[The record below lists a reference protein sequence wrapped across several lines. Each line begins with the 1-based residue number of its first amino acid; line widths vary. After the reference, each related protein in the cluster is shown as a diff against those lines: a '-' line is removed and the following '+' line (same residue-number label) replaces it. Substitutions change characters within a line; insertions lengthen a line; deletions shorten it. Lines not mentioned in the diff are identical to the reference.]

1 MRLTIGQ
8 KITACFASMLLL
20 GLLAG
25 YSAVSTVR
33 TAKEVADQGLT
44 RSAKA
49 LDIVGA
55 MNTGLANAR
64 FAQRGVILYA
74 IGKDQKEAA
83 AQEQKLQK
91 EFDEVQK
98 AISQLRPL
106 MDSEKKIQALNSFEQ
121 ALHSYMELA
130 QEIVQDAKAGR
141 TDEALNVLKTKSK
154 VYGAPM
160 EKAAAEMA
168 NGEREWM
175 AGAVT
180 VVQSVCNR
188 GNWIQFGSLIA
199 LAGCGIAV
207 FLVNRSIIGA
217 LRRAASE
224 MSGVAEQVRSAAAQ
238 VSAGSQQL
246 AQSAS
251 EQAASLEET
260 SASSEEISSI
270 TQKNGGTAQTVAGV
284 AEQVDQKLTVAQQ
297 SLDLMVA
304 SVQQIDNSSQKIS
317 KIIRVIDEIAFQ
329 TNILALNAAV
339 EAARA
344 GEAGAGFAVVADE
357 VRNLAQRCAQAAK
370 ETTSLIEE
378 SIGST
383 AEGRKNVDRVAESI
397 QTLAGS
403 AATVKTLVDQ
413 VNIGCQEQTRG
424 IAQVSK
430 SMGEMN
436 QAMQGVAANAEQ
448 SAAASEEMS
457 SQAEV
462 MARISRDMRG
472 MIQRQPQSTGA

>member
-1 MRLTIGQ
+1 
-8 KITACFASMLLL
+8 
-20 GLLAG
+20 
-25 YSAVSTVR
+25 VDV
-33 TAKEVADQGLT
+33 
-44 RSAKA
+44 
-49 LDIVGA
+49 VGA
-55 MNTGLANAR
+55 MNTGLATAR
-64 FAQRGVILYA
+64 FAQRGVILYT

-83 AQEQKLQK
+83 TQADKLRK
-91 EFDEVQK
+91 ELAGVENAV
-98 AISQLRPL
+98 AQLRPL
-106 MDSEKKIQALNSFEQ
+106 LDSDKKIQTLNSFEQ
-121 ALHSYMELA
+121 ALRSYTDLA
-130 QEIVQDAKAGR
+130 GEIVQDTTAGR
-141 TDEALNVLKTKSK
+141 TDETLNVLKTKSK

-168 NGEREWM
+168 NGERDWM
-175 AGAVT
+175 ASAVT
-180 VVQSVCNR
+180 VVQSACDR

-199 LAGCGIAV
+199 LAGCGVAV
-207 FLVNRSIIGA
+207 FLVNRAIIRS

-238 VSAGSQQL
+238 VSAGSQSL
-246 AQSAS
+246 AQSAL

-270 TQKNGGTAQTVAGV
+270 TKKNGGTAQSVAGV
-284 AEQVDQKLTVAQQ
+284 AEQVDQKLHLAKQ
-297 SLDLMVA
+297 SLDLMVT
-304 SVQQIDNSSQKIS
+304 SVQQIDNSSAKIS

-370 ETTSLIEE
+370 ETTALIEE
-378 SIGST
+378 SITST
-383 AEGRKNVDRVAESI
+383 AEGRQNVDRVAESI
-397 QTLAGS
+397 QVLAGS
-403 AATVKTLVDQ
+403 AGTVKMLVDE

-424 IAQVSK
+424 IAQISK
-430 SMGEMN
+430 AVGEMN
-436 QAMQGVAANAEQ
+436 HVMQDVAANAEQ

-462 MARISRDMRG
+462 MARISRDMHQLVDR
-472 MIQRQPQSTGA
+472 RSTTD